1 MNRLASFVA
10 GLLLLAAPA
19 RALADDPTAR
29 SAPWQTASMATAV
42 AAMGSQVLMPRVFFS
57 DPDATV
63 GWKARWHVSVLAPA
77 MTLTALAFLNEG
89 VVKNA
94 LASYRPGCGP
104 SNEGTGN
111 CLDYGSLSSPAF
123 IASSAF
129 AQGTVVFVV
138 DTLKWS
144 DGRLNAGSL
153 AGNVALPLILSVLT
167 DVGRVAGNWEDSGQ
181 VAVSSLVGVGFGII
195 TGAAYALL
203 ARPECPYG
211 SGVVC
216 W

>member
-1 MNRLASFVA
+1 MNRFASFIA
-10 GLLLLAAPA
+10 GILLLAVPT
-19 RALADDPTAR
+19 RAFADDPTAR
-29 SAPWQTASMATAV
+29 SAPWQAATMVTAV
-42 AAMGSQVLMPRVFFS
+42 AAMGSQVLMPRVFYS

-89 VVKNA
+89 VVKGA

-104 SNEGTGN
+104 GNEGTGN

-123 IASSAF
+123 VASSAF
-129 AQGTVVFVV
+129 AQGTAVLVI

-144 DGRLNAGSL
+144 DGRLNAGSI
-153 AGNVALPLILSVLT
+153 AGDVALPLVLAIVT
-167 DVGRVAGNWEDSGQ
+167 GIGRSAGNWEDPGQ
-181 VAVSSLVGVGFGII
+181 VALSSLVGVGFGAI
-195 TGAAYALL
+195 TGVAYALL
-203 ARPECPYG
+203 QRPECPYG
-211 SGVVC
+211 SGLIC